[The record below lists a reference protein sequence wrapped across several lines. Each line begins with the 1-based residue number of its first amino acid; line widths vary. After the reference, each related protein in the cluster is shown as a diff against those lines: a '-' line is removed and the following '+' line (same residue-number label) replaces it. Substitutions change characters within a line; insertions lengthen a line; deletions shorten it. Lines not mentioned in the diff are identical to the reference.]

1 MGIIFMI
8 LYLTGLIPAALTF
21 KNLFS
26 RKNVGMGRKL
36 VTAFFVF
43 LFSWVGYLVYT
54 LAISVFL
61 DQKGKNKE

>member
-1 MGIIFMI
+1 MI

-54 LAISVFL
+54 LAINVFL
-61 DQKGKNKE
+61 DQKDKNKE

>member
-21 KNLFS
+21 KDLFS

-43 LFSWVGYLVYT
+43 IFSWIGFYIYEIT
-54 LAISVFL
+54 
-61 DQKGKNKE
+61 KNSIWKTND

>member
-1 MGIIFMI
+1 MI

-36 VTAFFVF
+36 VTAFFTF
-43 LFSWVGYLVYT
+43 LFSWIGYLVYT
-54 LAISVFL
+54 LTISVFL
-61 DQKGKNKE
+61 DQKDKNEE